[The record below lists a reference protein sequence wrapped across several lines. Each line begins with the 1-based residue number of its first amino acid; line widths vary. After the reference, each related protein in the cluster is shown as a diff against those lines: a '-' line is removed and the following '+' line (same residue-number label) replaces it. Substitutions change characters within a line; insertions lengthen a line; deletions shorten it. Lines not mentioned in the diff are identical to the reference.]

1 MVAGL
6 AVALACSTLLICSTG
21 ALADDEPNDQLVKL
35 VIGLVEDKDKD
46 VRALGL
52 EQVRTAAKGP
62 GATRQFAALL
72 PKLSTEA
79 QAALLRA
86 LADRGDAAAL
96 PTVRDVL
103 KSIADEAVRVAAIAA
118 LGSLGN
124 EGDVRCL
131 LNLLGAAA
139 PAEREAARAGLI
151 RLSGPKVAAEIATA
165 LAQAHAK
172 PAESNTAKPAES
184 NTAKPA
190 ADDTAQSATGDESP
204 LRVTLIEILAARRA
218 LDTLPA
224 MLAAATDDD
233 AAVRAAAMTALGQL
247 AAPEQI
253 PGMVQAVLR
262 AEPGPERVAAEKAI
276 MFVCRR
282 ADDPEKRAEPLLAA
296 IDPLNAA
303 QRTTMLPALGRVG
316 GAAALAVIEAAIASP
331 DADLHAT
338 GIRALCNWPD
348 AAIAPRL
355 IELVH
360 DDQHPEHGTLALG
373 ALIRVAPLPD
383 ERSPQA
389 RLELL
394 MQVLALC
401 TNDAQRNQ
409 VLNRAQAVRTV
420 ETLRFLMPYVD
431 QPDFAQQACES
442 IVELAHHRELRD
454 ANKPEFHAAL
464 DKVIQTSQDPIV
476 VERANRYKNGQTW
489 VRPKRK

>member
-1 MVAGL
+1 LAHDTVHCIRWFPIAVASL
-6 AVALACSTLLICSTG
+6 AAALACSIELICSSG
-21 ALADDEPNDQLVKL
+21 ALADDEPNDQLVQL
-35 VIGLVEDKDKD
+35 VIGLVEDRDKD

-86 LADRGDAAAL
+86 LADRGDPAAL
-96 PTVRDVL
+96 PAVLEVL
-103 KSIADEAVRVAAIAA
+103 KVSADEPVRVSAIAA
-118 LGSLGN
+118 LASLGD

-131 LNLLGAAA
+131 LDLLGAAV
-139 PAEREAARAGLI
+139 PAEQEAARAGLI
-151 RLSGPKVAAEIATA
+151 RLSGPKVAAEITA
-165 LAQAHAK
+165 ALTQAHAK
-172 PAESNTAKPAES
+172 PADDSNAP
-184 NTAKPA
+184 P
-190 ADDTAQSATGDESP
+190 
-204 LRVTLIEILAARRA
+204 RVTLIEILAARRA

-224 MLAAATDDD
+224 ILAAATDDD

-247 AAPEQI
+247 AGPEQI

-262 AEPGPERVAAEKAI
+262 AEPGPERAAAEKAI

-303 QRTTMLPALGRVG
+303 QRTAMLPTLGRVG
-316 GAAALAVIEAAIASP
+316 GATVLAVIEAAIASP
-331 DADLHAT
+331 DADLHAA

-355 IELVH
+355 IDLVH
-360 DDQHPEHGTLALG
+360 DDPHPEHGTLALG

-383 ERSPQA
+383 DRSRQA

-394 MQVLALC
+394 KQVLALC

-409 VLNRAQAVRTV
+409 VLNRAQAVRTI
-420 ETLRFLMPYVD
+420 ETLRFLLPYVD

-464 DKVIQTSQDPIV
+464 DRVIQTSQDPIV